1 MIHDPGRR
9 EGNKDYRSQQI
20 WAGPQCP
27 LQTAVV
33 AVYCSALDMPQ
44 YGPRRRTALLAQQ
57 SLPSDCSSPM
67 SIHQNCQW
75 LDQTDLTITELKV

>member
-44 YGPRRRTALLAQQ
+44 YGPRRRTARVSTTIIAFRLQQ
-57 SLPSDCSSPM
+57 SNVHTPM
-67 SIHQNCQW
+67 P
-75 LDQTDLTITELKV
+75 VA